1 VSILAIGLSLAAMLF
16 LLSAGL
22 TLIFGMLG
30 VVNFAH
36 GSFYMLGAYL
46 GFQLIQSTGSFWLAL
61 ALAPLA
67 GAAVGTA
74 VEVLLLR
81 PVYGREHHVQML
93 LTFGVI
99 LMLEEAV
106 RAVWGLDYK
115 EVAAPAALAVPVHL
129 LGATISGYRLFLIGF
144 GALAA
149 ALLFTVLERT
159 RVGVIVRATSSDP
172 EMARALGL
180 DVGVV
185 RTGVFAFGTG
195 LAALAGVVTAPL
207 FPVELTMGFG
217 VIIDCFVVVVI
228 GGFGSIRG
236 AVVASL
242 LLGMV
247 RAVGYG
253 VAPQWVDLLGY
264 SLLILVLLLRPRGL
278 FGREQRLA

>member
-1 VSILAIGLSLAAMLF
+1 MLF

-46 GFQLIQSTGSFWLAL
+46 GFQLIQWTGSFGLAL
-61 ALAPLA
+61 MLAPLA
-67 GAAVGTA
+67 GAAVGMA
-74 VEVLLLR
+74 VEMLLLR

-99 LMLEEAV
+99 LILEEAV
-106 RAVWGLDYK
+106 RAIWGLDYK
-115 EVAAPAALAVPVHL
+115 EVAPPAILATPVHL
-129 LGATISGYRLFLIGF
+129 LAATISGYRLFLIGF
-144 GALAA
+144 GTISAV
-149 ALLFTVLERT
+149 LLFAVLERT

-172 EMARALGL
+172 EMAQALGL
-180 DVGVV
+180 DVGLV

-228 GGFGSIRG
+228 GGFGSIKG
-236 AVVASL
+236 AVAASL

-253 VAPQWVDLLGY
+253 VAPQWVDLFGY
-264 SLLILVLLLRPRGL
+264 TLLILVLLLRPHGL
-278 FGREQRLA
+278 FGRKQRVA